1 MGIIASYP
9 GSGARVL
16 QTLRQSMRDKWLE
29 VGKKMDLWMMDLW
42 PYSLVFSFV
51 DELKEQLAVCNE
63 MYSNSYR
70 DSSSWKF
77 WFQMGYLNHKR
88 TTNWKNWS
96 KTWNFFEGEMPFSH
110 DGFEDRVRRYP
121 LPHLSAAE
129 LHGPFSDSYGCG
141 KFIMATGQ
149 NAS

>member
-70 DSSSWKF
+70 DSSS
-77 WFQMGYLNHKR
+77 
-88 TTNWKNWS
+88 
-96 KTWNFFEGEMPFSH
+96 
-110 DGFEDRVRRYP
+110 
-121 LPHLSAAE
+121 
-129 LHGPFSDSYGCG
+129 
-141 KFIMATGQ
+141 
-149 NAS
+149 